1 VDSADRERN
10 RRLVYIIA
18 IYSLLLQFTGKAQP
32 AGLALIL
39 QVLPSTLV
47 GDPLP
52 FMFENW

>member
-1 VDSADRERN
+1 
-10 RRLVYIIA
+10 LVYIIA
-18 IYSLLLQFTGKAQP
+18 IYTLLLQFTGKAQP